1 MADGADQIV
10 TDVVLEQG
18 WDVLM
23 MLPKPYDVYRAELS
37 LDGAAELDRVID

>member
-1 MADGADQIV
+1 
-10 TDVVLEQG
+10 
-18 WDVLM
+18 